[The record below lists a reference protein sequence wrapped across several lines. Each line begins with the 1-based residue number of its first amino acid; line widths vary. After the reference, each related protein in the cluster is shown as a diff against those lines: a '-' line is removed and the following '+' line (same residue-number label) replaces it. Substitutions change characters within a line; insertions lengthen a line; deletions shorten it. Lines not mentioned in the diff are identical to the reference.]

1 MSRKHFKSEEKSSKR
16 WKNVW
21 FSVFF
26 IIEQV
31 FFKGIHRKTKKVKTL
46 FASILIPS
54 FVFYKIENTKNWKTR
69 IQFIM
74 KITFFLKIK
83 NVYNAKTLWKQFQK
97 IRSFQHFNL
106 KIHLQWH
113 IRKFAKITKR
123 HFSTPPPSL
132 LRAPGI
138 LKSHGTVSSEG
149 RSNVLLGVVLWWVR
163 FCMSLEIRPALWKST
178 RLVKKTQK
186 R

>member
-1 MSRKHFKSEEKSSKR
+1 M
-16 WKNVW
+16 
-21 FSVFF
+21 
-26 IIEQV
+26 
-31 FFKGIHRKTKKVKTL
+31 KTL
-46 FASILIPS
+46 FASILIPKC
-54 FVFYKIENTKNWKTR
+54 VFLKTKMQNILNHR
-69 IQFIM
+69 VQFIT
-74 KITFFLKIK
+74 KIVIFRKIK
-83 NVYNAKTLWKQFQK
+83 KSCNTKTLWKQFQK

-149 RSNVLLGVVLWWVR
+149 RSNVLLGVVLWWVW
-163 FCMSLEIRPALWKST
+163 FCMSLKIRPALWKSMWLT
-178 RLVKKTQK
+178 KKLVKTKKTWFLK
-186 R
+186 I